1 MYDHSIRVPTA
12 VRWPGIIEP
21 GTVIKATV
29 SNLDWFPTICDMCR
43 VDIPADTT
51 LHGRSIVP
59 LLRGTMADWDND
71 LYAEYSTHH
80 QSRTDMRVW
89 RTPEWKLIRDFGN
102 AGRDELYHLTV
113 DPQEHDNLI
122 ASEAPE
128 PRAAMTQLDAAIRTR
143 MRAINDPLLDR
154 IDKDVAA
161 PDR

>member
-1 MYDHSIRVPTA
+1 
-12 VRWPGIIEP
+12 
-21 GTVIKATV
+21 
-29 SNLDWFPTICDMCR
+29 
-43 VDIPADTT
+43 
-51 LHGRSIVP
+51 
-59 LLRGTMADWDND
+59 
-71 LYAEYSTHH
+71 
-80 QSRTDMRVW
+80 MRVW

-113 DPQEHDNLI
+113 DPQEHNNLI